1 MIIAVSKKTNNWYY
15 IKNLDQDYHCKEGV
29 ISQEYLNSQK
39 SSVTS
44 TKGVE
49 FIKFQGQHYDY
60 IQKMKRSAQI
70 ILPKDLGYIAARTGM
85 NKDTILLEAG
95 SGSGFATTFFS
106 GICKEIYTFER
117 LDHHF
122 ENAKKNIENRGFSN
136 ITIQQEDICE
146 VLSNSTSKLPRCSM
160 IFLDLPE
167 PVNVLEKINAKHI
180 INGGHIVCY
189 LPSTRQ
195 VDELVEFC
203 SQRNSQFFVEEVAE
217 SQTRNWRVNS
227 KSNRPEH
234 HKECDFTAFLVFLRY
249 IGQ

>member
-1 MIIAVSKKTNNWYY
+1 MKVAVSQKTNNWYY
-15 IKNLDQDYHCKEGV
+15 IKNLEQDYHCKEGILE
-29 ISQEYLNSQK
+29 ISQLQSNSSK
-39 SSVTS
+39 ITS

-49 FIKFQGQHYDY
+49 FTLFNASHHDY

-70 ILPKDLGYIAARTGM
+70 IIPKDLGYIASRTSM
-85 NKDTILLEAG
+85 NKETILLEAG

-117 LDHHF
+117 IESHF
-122 ENAKKNIENRGFSN
+122 ECAKKNIEQRGFSN
-136 ITIQQEDICE
+136 TTIQLKDISE
-146 VLSNSTSKLPRCSM
+146 VLQEKNSNLPQFSM

-167 PVNVLEKINAKHI
+167 PIEILKHVTSKHI

-195 VDELVEFC
+195 VDQLVDFC
-203 SQRNSQFFVEEVAE
+203 SQENSQYFVEEVSE
-217 SQTRNWRVNS
+217 SQIRNWRVNS

-234 HKECDFTAFLVFLRY
+234 HKECDFTAFLIFLRY
-249 IGQ
+249 LG

>member
-1 MIIAVSKKTNNWYY
+1 MIIAISKKTNNWYY
-15 IKNLDQDYHCKEGV
+15 IKNTNQDYHCKEGI
-29 ISQEYLNSQK
+29 ISQEDLNFLK

-49 FIKFQGQHYDY
+49 FSKFQGQHYDY
-60 IQKMKRSAQI
+60 MQKMKRSAQI

-85 NKDTILLEAG
+85 NKNTILLEAG

-117 LDHHF
+117 VDHHF
-122 ENAKKNIENRGFSN
+122 ECAKKNTENQGFSN
-136 ITIQQEDICE
+136 VTIKQQDIID
-146 VLSNSTSKLPRCSM
+146 VLKDSSSQIPQCSM

-167 PVNVLEKINAKHI
+167 PVNVLEKITPQYI
-180 INGGHIVCY
+180 INGGFIVCY

-195 VDELVEFC
+195 VDDLVEFC
-203 SQRNSQFFVEEVAE
+203 SKENSQFFVEEVAE
-217 SQTRNWRVNS
+217 SQIRNWRVTS

-249 IGQ
+249 IG